1 MARAAVILALV
12 AVALGAAS
20 AVAGTPKLSSMV
32 LAVGN
37 MPTGWSVDTS
47 PGSGI
52 GCLGRVLEPAG
63 VKQTASASVEF
74 DYNTSAP
81 YFTEKLATYS
91 ISASQAYQ
99 KVVATL
105 NRCKT
110 VSASLGGHKVSGT
123 VGALSFPHYG
133 SASAAW
139 AVSLN
144 YQGLSFGEDV
154 VVVCKS
160 GELVG
165 FAEADYGSPDLDQ
178 FQGLIGKGLAKI
190 R

>member
-1 MARAAVILALV
+1 MWRVAVILALV
-12 AVALGAAS
+12 ALALGAAS
-20 AVAGTPKLSSMV
+20 AMAGGPKLSSLV
-32 LAVGN
+32 LAAGD

-47 PGSGI
+47 PGSGV

-74 DYNTSAP
+74 DHNTSAP

-91 ISASQAYQ
+91 ISASQAYR

-105 NRCKT
+105 NRCRS
-110 VSASLGGHKVSGT
+110 VSGSVGGHKVSGT
-123 VGALSFPHYG
+123 VGALSFPRYG

-139 AVSLN
+139 AASLN
-144 YQGLSFGEDV
+144 YQGLSLGEDV

-160 GELVG
+160 GVLIG
-165 FAEADYGSPDLDQ
+165 FAESDYGSPDLEQ
-178 FQGLIGKGLAKI
+178 FEGLIGVGLAKL